1 MQAGAILPRAAERQ
15 TMSVPHPGNTLIVI
29 PSRMAS
35 TRLPGKPLADIAG
48 EAMIVQVWRRAR
60 ESGAGKIL
68 VAAAEEEIAAAVR
81 AAGGEAVLTDPDL
94 LSGTD
99 RVAQAVGLRDPERRF
114 GFIVNLQGDLP
125 TLDPAAIATCLGPL
139 ADPDV
144 DIATLASEIR
154 DDKEAHNPNVV
165 KAVVDLGPDRPV
177 AVASDFRRDLESA
190 RSGPHWHHI
199 GIYAFRRTALERFV
213 LLAPSERE
221 RSRRLEQMRALDAG
235 MTIAVARVDSAPF
248 GVDTPADLER
258 ARAAIEAPSTR

>member
-1 MQAGAILPRAAERQ
+1 
-15 TMSVPHPGNTLIVI
+15 MSRPHPDNTLIVI
-29 PSRMAS
+29 PSRMAA
-35 TRLPGKPLADIAG
+35 TRLPGKPLAEIGG

-60 ESGAGKIL
+60 ESGAGAVL
-68 VAAAEEEIAAAVR
+68 VAAAEEDIAAIVR

-99 RVAQAVGLRDPERRF
+99 RVAQAAGLSDPQRHY

-125 TLDPAAIATCLGPL
+125 TLDPSAIAVCLAPL
-139 ADPDV
+139 ADPAV

-154 DDKEAHNPNVV
+154 GPEEARNPNVV
-165 KAVVDLGPDRPV
+165 KAIADLGPDRPV
-177 AVASDFRRDLESA
+177 ALATDFRRDIDSA
-190 RSGPHWHHI
+190 GVGPHWHHI

-221 RSRRLEQMRALDAG
+221 KSRRLEQMRALDAG
-235 MTIAVARVDSAPF
+235 MRIAVARVDSAPF

-258 ARAAIEAPSTR
+258 ARAAIEAAGNR

>member
-1 MQAGAILPRAAERQ
+1 
-15 TMSVPHPGNTLIVI
+15 MSRPHPDNTLIVI

-48 EAMIVQVWRRAR
+48 EAMIIRVWRRAC
-60 ESGAGKIL
+60 ESAAGAVL

-81 AAGGEAVLTDPDL
+81 AAGGDTVLTDPDL

-99 RVAQAVGLRDPERRF
+99 RVAQAVGLRDPQRRF

-125 TLDPAAIATCLGPL
+125 TLDAAAIATCLAPL
-139 ADPDV
+139 ADPDI
-144 DIATLASEIR
+144 DIATLASEIS
-154 DDKEAHNPNVV
+154 DAEEALNPNVV

-177 AVASDFRRDLESA
+177 AMATDFCRDIDGA
-190 RSGPHWHHI
+190 DDGPHWHHI
-199 GIYAFRRTALERFV
+199 GVYAFRRSALERFV

-258 ARAAIEAPSTR
+258 ARAAIGAVRSR

>member
-1 MQAGAILPRAAERQ
+1 MSRPRPD
-15 TMSVPHPGNTLIVI
+15 TTLIVI

-60 ESGAGKIL
+60 DSGAGTVL

-125 TLDPAAIATCLGPL
+125 TLDPAAIGACLAPL
-139 ADPDV
+139 ADPHI

-154 DDKEAHNPNVV
+154 DPAEALNRNVV
-165 KAVVDLGPDRPV
+165 KAIADFAPDRPV
-177 AVASDFRRDLESA
+177 AVATDFRRDIDSA
-190 RSGPHWHHI
+190 ENGPYWHHI

-213 LLAPSERE
+213 LLEPSERE
-221 RSRRLEQMRALDAG
+221 KSRRLEQMRALDAG

-258 ARAAIEAPSTR
+258 ARATLVAASIR

>member
-1 MQAGAILPRAAERQ
+1 MSRPRRD
-15 TMSVPHPGNTLIVI
+15 NTLIVI

-35 TRLPGKPLADIAG
+35 TRLPGKPLAEIAG
-48 EAMIVQVWRRAR
+48 ESMIVQVWRRAC
-60 ESGAGKIL
+60 ESGAGAVL

-81 AAGGEAVLTDPDL
+81 AAGGDTVLTDPDL

-125 TLDPAAIATCLGPL
+125 TLDPSAIGACLAPL
-139 ADPDV
+139 ADPQV

-154 DDKEAHNPNVV
+154 DPEEALNPNVV
-165 KAVVDLGPDRPV
+165 KAIADLGPDRPT
-177 AVASDFRRDLESA
+177 AMATEFRRDID
-190 RSGPHWHHI
+190 RTDGGPHWHHI
-199 GIYAFRRTALERFV
+199 GIYAFRRMALERFV

-221 RSRRLEQMRALDAG
+221 KSRRLEQMRALDAG
-235 MTIAVARVDSAPF
+235 MTIAVARVDTAPF

-258 ARAAIEAPSTR
+258 ARATIKAAPNR